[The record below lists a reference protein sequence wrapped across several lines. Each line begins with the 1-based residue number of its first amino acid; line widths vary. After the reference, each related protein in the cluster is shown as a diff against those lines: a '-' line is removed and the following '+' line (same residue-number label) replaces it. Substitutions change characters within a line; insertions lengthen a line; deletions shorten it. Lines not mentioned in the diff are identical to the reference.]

1 MYKKIYFNRSIYNI
15 AFLYIV
21 LIFIKFSTTAAFA
34 NSFKISDIEI
44 SKPYD
49 LNFKKEEVI
58 EIAFEKAFQ
67 ELIFKLTTLNSNK
80 VAKIIK
86 PNTAKGLI
94 ESFSIVNEQFIDK
107 KYIAKFNVEF
117 NKREVFKFLEKNN
130 IFPSIP
136 VKKNLF
142 IMPILIETNKDEI
155 LMYREN
161 AFFENWNKNIKKY
174 HLLTYVLPNED
185 IEDFNILKRNLNK
198 IEEYNFD
205 EIRTKYAL
213 DDFIILIIFKNNNE
227 IKTLSKIFLNK
238 NKVILN
244 KKFEYNNEI
253 KNDEVENII
262 KTLKLDFE
270 NQWKKIN
277 LINTSIKLQISLSV
291 DTNDYKLIQ
300 KLENNLSNLDFVSS
314 FNIDNYSNERTIYK
328 VKYNSS
334 PNRFIDQLK
343 KNNFNVEASNNIW
356 MIK

>member
-136 VKKNLF
+136 IKKNIF

-314 FNIDNYSNERTIYK
+314 FNIDNYSNKRTIYK

-334 PNRFIDQLK
+334 PNRLIEQLK